1 MERLFVE
8 VAGIIDEVETAF
20 GDFGEKGISKVLAEW
35 IKSKVSRELDREVED
50 SEIVMA
56 LLVLAAKRNM
66 VEFEEN
72 LYSGLKSF
80 FEVLKKIDTFR
91 F

>member
-20 GDFGEKGISKVLAEW
+20 GDYGVRGLSKILTEW
-35 IKSKVSRELDREVED
+35 IKAGVSKELDREVED
-50 SEIVMA
+50 SEIAMA
-56 LLVLAAKRNM
+56 LLVLAVRRNL
-66 VEFEEN
+66 VELEDN
-72 LYSGLKSF
+72 LYSELKSL